1 MNERIKDLAL
11 KAGAGEWGDS
21 VIPAMMNIEKFAE
34 LIVQETIKEM
44 ASQML
49 HFGMDESNNPAF
61 YKAVNKVKEHFG
73 VKQ

>member
-1 MNERIKDLAL
+1 MNSLNVYQSELQ
-11 KAGAGEWGDS
+11 
-21 VIPAMMNIEKFAE
+21 KFAE

-73 VKQ
+73 VE